1 MICKYNGFLN
11 SYSRLTERCVD
22 FICTLAMETSC
33 EGCARICKKMNI
45 IVSGDTVIRML
56 TKRFELQEQP
66 VCGSVVGI
74 DDFAFKKRH
83 RYGTVIID
91 EATHKPVEILEGRD
105 SETLKKWLR
114 NNQHVKLS
122 QEIGQVLTHLQFK
135 TYYQMLCRS
144 QTDSTY
150 TKIY

>member
-1 MICKYNGFLN
+1 
-11 SYSRLTERCVD
+11 
-22 FICTLAMETSC
+22 
-33 EGCARICKKMNI
+33 MNI